1 VGPPYFEAVFVPIM
15 VPAIFLMGVGPVARW
30 KQASLPELA
39 GRLRWALAASGVAA
53 LLLPLGL
60 PADRRA
66 WSPLSTFALLLAAWA
81 VASAMLHAWQRLA
94 SVKGGWLERAGR
106 QPRGWYGMLVAHA
119 GIGVF
124 IFGATMANGFES
136 KQELKLQVGDDV
148 TMAGYAFRLQGI
160 APSKGPNFEALRATV
175 LVTRN
180 GAAEATLH
188 PEKRIYR
195 AQQMP
200 LSQAS
205 LDVGV
210 TRDLFVAL
218 GEPAGEQAWTLRLH
232 VKPFMAWVWVGCLLM
247 AFGGLL
253 AASDR
258 RYRMGV
264 AARRT
269 AGIGGAAVG
278 GAVAFGRQEGL

>member
-1 VGPPYFEAVFVPIM
+1 
-15 VPAIFLMGVGPVARW
+15 
-30 KQASLPELA
+30 
-39 GRLRWALAASGVAA
+39 
-53 LLLPLGL
+53 
-60 PADRRA
+60 
-66 WSPLSTFALLLAAWA
+66 
-81 VASAMLHAWQRLA
+81 
-94 SVKGGWLERAGR
+94 
-106 QPRGWYGMLVAHA
+106 
-119 GIGVF
+119 
-124 IFGATMANGFES
+124 
-136 KQELKLQVGDDV
+136 
-148 TMAGYAFRLQGI
+148 MAGYAFRLQGI

-180 GAAEATLH
+180 GAVEATLH

-258 RYRMGV
+258 RYRLGV